1 MNANHLDLKY
11 IEHCTDAFCNTVESL
26 KTGHHWRKTAL
37 RKSDREAKQSV
48 SPLYCPSYGG
58 LRFVVCPLQLKFEK
72 ISINWITM
80 PEQAKG

>member
-26 KTGHHWRKTAL
+26 KSGHHWRKTAL

-48 SPLYCPSYGG
+48 PRYTVRLMEVSALLCVRY
-58 LRFVVCPLQLKFEK
+58 
-72 ISINWITM
+72 N
-80 PEQAKG
+80 